1 MCCSD
6 FAPPLETPVVAVPPK
21 IDPLASHSDLPNP
34 QQRSEHS
41 QQQSHLHQNHLAPQ
55 EILCTAASLLWDP
68 RFTSARRQHFL
79 PKRLDVGSPFSP
91 PTPASESSRED
102 TEDEEGD
109 SISSEAEAGTD
120 REDREERFRK
130 SRKITPEQKS
140 PSTPVKVVTM
150 DQTGKR
156 HPSSFQQLEKL
167 GEGTYA
173 TVRFASSCPLSRPH
187 CVAKISNKTN
197 Q

>member
-1 MCCSD
+1 M
-6 FAPPLETPVVAVPPK
+6 PPK

-34 QQRSEHS
+34 QQHSEHLR
-41 QQQSHLHQNHLAPQ
+41 QQNHLHTNHLGPQ

-68 RFTSARRQHFL
+68 RFTSAKRQHFP

-109 SISSEAEAGTD
+109 SIFSEAEAETD

-140 PSTPVKVVTM
+140 PSAPVEVVTM

-173 TVRFASSCPLSRPH
+173 TVRFASSCPLSCPH
-187 CVAKISNKTN
+187 YVTKFPTKLIRDPHLGI
-197 Q
+197 

>member
-1 MCCSD
+1 M
-6 FAPPLETPVVAVPPK
+6 VVVPPK

-41 QQQSHLHQNHLAPQ
+41 QQQNHLHQNHLAPQ
-55 EILCTAASLLWDP
+55 EIICTAASLLWDP

-102 TEDEEGD
+102 TEDEGD

-140 PSTPVKVVTM
+140 PSTPVKAVTM

-173 TVRFASSCPLSRPH
+173 TVRFASLCLLSRPH
-187 CVAKISNKTN
+187 CVAKIPNKTN